1 MIMNNTADIQ
11 FNPVSGLEDTPRADT
26 SYSNFGSEKN
36 GCSGCETAGFQTR
49 AIAFFIDI
57 TILGI
62 LFSGCFVMFGL
73 QFVDFLLQV
82 VDINQVAGVAFLFL
96 LLSVVVPPFAA
107 GVYFIVMHS
116 CSGQTIGKWIMGL
129 RVVMVPY
136 GRLSFGGAFLRC
148 VCIIISALP
157 FGAGFLWAALDR
169 EHLTLHDKLASTKV
183 IVVEK

>member
-1 MIMNNTADIQ
+1 MNSTADIQ
-11 FNPVSGLEDTPRADT
+11 VNHVSGLEDTPRGDT
-26 SYSNFGSEKN
+26 CYSNSGSEKT
-36 GCSGCETAGFQTR
+36 GCSGCEAAGFRTR

-62 LFSGCFVMFGL
+62 LLSGCLVMFGL
-73 QFVDFLLQV
+73 QFVDFLLRV

-129 RVVMVPY
+129 RVVVAPH
-136 GRLSFGGAFLRC
+136 GRLSFGRAFLRC
-148 VCIIISALP
+148 VGIIVSALP
-157 FGAGFLWAALDR
+157 LGAGFLWAVLDR
-169 EHLTLHDKLASTKV
+169 DHLTWHDKLASTRV
-183 IVVEK
+183 IVADK

>member
-1 MIMNNTADIQ
+1 MTINNTADIQ
-11 FNPVSGLEDTPRADT
+11 VNPVSGLEDTPRADT
-26 SYSNFGSEKN
+26 SYSNSGSEKN
-36 GCSGCETAGFQTR
+36 GCSGYEAAGFRTR

-62 LFSGCFVMFGL
+62 LFSGCFAIFGL
-73 QFVDFLLQV
+73 KFVDFLLRV

-129 RVVMVPY
+129 RVVMVPH

-148 VCIIISALP
+148 VGIIISALP
-157 FGAGFLWAALDR
+157 FGAGFLWAVLDR
-169 EHLTLHDKLASTKV
+169 DHLTWHDKLASTKV